1 MGIIFKREC
10 SENKKN
16 SCGEYL
22 YGYFDLLK
30 IANLQIVCCKFNQCY
45 IDLLKDP
52 LSNV

>member
-16 SCGEYL
+16 NCGEYL
-22 YGYFDLLK
+22 YGYVDLLK
-30 IANLQIVCCKFNQCY
+30 IANLQVAS
-45 IDLLKDP
+45 LLKDP